1 MAAAFL
7 QKLIALILIFLSA
20 VYAKFFLARTCKQE
34 LKSFEQALKKIKAK
48 PKTISLALFALLN
61 TILIFLYEGP
71 LASFLFS
78 LFFIAL
84 LVVYK
89 KDKKIFLLLLLLYFF
104 LSQLFFQHNFFALIA
119 IVFSLIYFSFALASV

>member
-7 QKLIALILIFLSA
+7 QKLIALILIFLSIF
-20 VYAKFFLARTCKQE
+20 YAKFFLARTCRQE

-71 LASFLFS
+71 LTSFLFS

-84 LVVYK
+84 LVAYK
-89 KDKKIFLLLLLLYFF
+89 KKIKKFFCFFYFF
-104 LSQLFFQHNFFALIA
+104 IFFFPNFFSNTTS
-119 IVFSLIYFSFALASV
+119 SL